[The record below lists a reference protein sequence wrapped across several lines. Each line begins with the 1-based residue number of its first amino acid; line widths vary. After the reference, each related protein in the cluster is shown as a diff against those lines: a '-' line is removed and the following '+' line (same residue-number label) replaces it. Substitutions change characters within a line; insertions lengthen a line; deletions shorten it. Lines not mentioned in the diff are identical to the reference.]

1 MLKLQIPKNR
11 INALARYL
19 RDHFTIEELD
29 RGWEDFHKRRVE
41 DAELKHGTEIHA
53 LVRETKPYEVI
64 LNLETIA
71 KSECSCTGSDPCR
84 HKAAVIFALFAPHA
98 RPELLLQQLKQAI
111 HVRNRQQQS
120 KQQTSARTAE
130 KRHERLDPPAP
141 DQSPGYWQRFF
152 DQQFYGFSLNQQQS
166 IELFHSAVKESLAPF
181 GEAWESPLRELYAI
195 HLILFVMRKIE
206 QFYMDTKTSY
216 LSYYIET
223 GCKAVARQCYE
234 DVQQLIPR
242 MDVAGIVKQ
251 YPVYWKET
259 LAMIAEAAL
268 TGKDSPLSWS
278 TIYRALWW
286 RMAKERE
293 WLREERKRLLKL
305 LDAPDLTPR
314 RKDALVLAEAHFTL
328 MEEGDE
334 AARERMNRLVRREP
348 RDFFMYLH
356 ACYQEEAWDRMLA
369 WLRWLL
375 PLMQKAQQE
384 DLRQFCQYWL
394 EGVQRQTN
402 DAEWVHVIVA
412 LLPRTYTFYTTYLMK
427 AGRYR
432 AWIDLQLAN
441 RVSPLS
447 LYTPDLQTVENHDP
461 ALVLPLY
468 HQAVERCIAEKNRTA
483 YKDAMRLLKKLNVLY
498 KKLDRHTVWE
508 EYIYRL
514 AVKYSRLRALQ
525 EELRKGKWIP

>member
-19 RDHFTIEELD
+19 RDHFTVERLD
-29 RGWEDFHKRRVE
+29 GGWEDFHKRRVE
-41 DAELKHGTEIHA
+41 DAELKHGIEIHA
-53 LVRETKPYEVI
+53 LVRETKAHEVI
-64 LNLETIA
+64 LNLEAID
-71 KSECSCTGSDPCR
+71 KSECSCSDGDHCK
-84 HKAAVIFALFAPHA
+84 HIAAVVFALFAPHG

-111 HVRNRQQQS
+111 HVRTRQQQS
-120 KQQTSARTAE
+120 KQQTNARAAE
-130 KRHERLDPPAP
+130 KRQDRLDPPTP

-166 IELFHSAVKESLAPF
+166 IELFHSAAKESLRPY
-181 GEAWESPLRELYAI
+181 GKSWERPLRELYAL
-195 HLILFVMRKIE
+195 HLIVFIMRKIE
-206 QFYMDTKTSY
+206 QFYIDTKTSY

-223 GCKAVARQCYE
+223 GCKAVARQCHE
-234 DVQQLIPR
+234 DMQQLIPE
-242 MDVAGIVKQ
+242 MDIAGIAKK
-251 YPVYWKET
+251 YPAYWKET

-278 TIYRALWW
+278 TVYRGLWW
-286 RMAKERE
+286 RMADERE
-293 WLREERKRLLKL
+293 WLREERARLQKL
-305 LDAPDLTPR
+305 LTASDLPAR

-328 MEEGDE
+328 MEEGDG
-334 AARERMNRLVRREP
+334 AARERMDRLVRREP

-356 ACYQEEAWDRMLA
+356 ACYQEEAWERMLA

-375 PLMQKAQQE
+375 PVMQKAQQE
-384 DLRQFCQYWL
+384 DLRQFCHYWI
-394 EGVQRQTN
+394 EAVQRQTN
-402 DAEWVHVIVA
+402 DAEWVHVMVA

-441 RVSPLS
+441 RVSPLN
-447 LYTPDLQTVENHDP
+447 LYSPDLQTVENHDP

-483 YKDAMRLLKKLNVLY
+483 YQNAMRLLKKLNALY
-498 KKLDRHTVWE
+498 KKLERPAVWE